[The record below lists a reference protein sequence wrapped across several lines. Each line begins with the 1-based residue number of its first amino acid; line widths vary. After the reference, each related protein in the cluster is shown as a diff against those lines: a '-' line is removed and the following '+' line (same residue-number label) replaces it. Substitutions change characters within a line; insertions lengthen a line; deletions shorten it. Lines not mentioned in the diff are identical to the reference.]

1 MNEITN
7 IEWKRVAESLFNEI
21 KRIMTN
27 LIENTSNINLDN
39 MDSKLDSIKEFTDS
53 ILMNNLFS
61 HTGITD
67 PNIQIE
73 DSIAQIYRNL

>member
-53 ILMNNLFS
+53 LLTNNLFS

-67 PNIQIE
+67 PNMQIE

>member
-7 IEWKRVAESLFNEI
+7 IEWRRVAESLFNEI

-27 LIENTSNINLDN
+27 LIENTSNINRDN

-53 ILMNNLFS
+53 LLANELFS

-67 PNIQIE
+67 PNIQIG

>member
-27 LIENTSNINLDN
+27 LIENTSNINKNN

-53 ILMNNLFS
+53 ILANKLFS
-61 HTGITD
+61 HAGITD
-67 PNIQIE
+67 LNMPIE